1 MTRTSK
7 HMPDTP
13 AEPNLP
19 LARILQ
25 LGLLFLAQG
34 LLSLL
39 LLGVMNRVMLDQT
52 LLAIPATVGTACL
65 SVRFYVAFVR
75 VYLGQLTDSRRF
87 LGYQRTGYIRV
98 ALPLAALALFA
109 AVQVMWQL
117 GQTGALMWALLLGLI
132 LGLYGVFLFT
142 VTVAGMALVYDIA
155 PAHDRSRVIGMV
167 WAMMLMGFVI
177 GGGLGRKLL
186 DGVTLDNLEP
196 SIDRFFGIMLVAV
209 LVLGFAGT
217 WGIERR
223 FSLRRQRLG
232 GVSPPYVGFAAAV
245 RLFVKNRQST
255 RFFAFLFLV
264 TLGVFMQQPVLE
276 PYGGEVFAMT
286 IAETTQLNMIWG
298 GATLIALI
306 AAGFTLSKRLGP
318 WRTTRVGLAICA
330 LGFVGIFGAGLFG
343 ESGVFLF
350 QVAVF
355 VMGAGGGIAVNSML
369 GLMLGLAPAAHA
381 GLYLGTFGLAQYLS
395 QGLSLQVSGVL
406 VDLGRGV
413 FGSPAAAYGV
423 VFVLEALLLVGSIVF
438 LWHIERT
445 SGIVPVRVSATDM
458 MEAAD

>member
-1 MTRTSK
+1 MSESSTE
-7 HMPDTP
+7 PNL
-13 AEPNLP
+13 EPNLP
-19 LARILQ
+19 FARILQ

-39 LLGVMNRVMLDQT
+39 LLGVMNRVMLDHN

-65 SVRFYVAFVR
+65 SVRFYVAFTR

-87 LGYQRTGYIRV
+87 LGHQRTGYIRV
-98 ALPLAALALFA
+98 ALPLAALTLFA

-117 GQTGALMWALLLGLI
+117 GESGSTAWALLLGLL
-132 LGLYGVFLFT
+132 LGLYGVFLFM
-142 VTVAGMALVYDIA
+142 VAVAGIALVYDIA

-196 SIDRFFGIMLVAV
+196 SINGFFGLMLTAV

-223 FSLRRQRLG
+223 FSRRAQRLG
-232 GVSPPYVGFAAAV
+232 GAQPPYVGFAAAL
-245 RLFVKNRQST
+245 RLFLQNRQST
-255 RFFAFLFLV
+255 RFFVFLFLV

-298 GATLIALI
+298 GATLVALI
-306 AAGFTLSKRLGP
+306 AAGYTLSKRLGP
-318 WRTTRVGLAICA
+318 WHTTRIGLAICA
-330 LGFVGIFGAGLFG
+330 LGFIGIFGAGVFG
-343 ESGVFLF
+343 EHGVWLF

-395 QGLSLQVSGVL
+395 QGLSLQISGVL
-406 VDLGRGV
+406 VDLGRTTFDSAV
-413 FGSPAAAYGV
+413 AAYGV
-423 VFVLEALLLVGSIVF
+423 VFLLEAVLLAGSIVF
-438 LWHIERT
+438 LSHIERT
-445 SGIVPVRVSATDM
+445 SGIEAVRVSATDM